1 VRYNAPFTWN
11 KVERILDQQQSESK
25 NDDQLKHIPFWR
37 VVLSV
42 IQASFG
48 VQNRQNLERDFKQG
62 QALPFVIAAVI
73 FTAVFV
79 LLLMLVVKLVLN
91 AG

>member
-1 VRYNAPFTWN
+1 M
-11 KVERILDQQQSESK
+11 DQQQGESK
-25 NDDQLKHIPFWR
+25 NGGQQEHIPFWR

-48 VQNRQNLERDFKQG
+48 VQSRQNRERDFKQG
-62 QALPFVIAAVI
+62 QALPFVIAALV

-79 LLLMLVVKLVLN
+79 LLLMLAVKLVLS